1 MPSPIVIALNKAL
14 TAFLAEPATRSHFL
28 QLGMQPMSSTPQEFA
43 VYLRAEIAK
52 WAPIIN
58 AAGATED

>member
-1 MPSPIVIALNKAL
+1 
-14 TAFLAEPATRSHFL
+14 
-28 QLGMQPMSSTPQEFA
+28 MQPLSTTPQEFA
-43 VYLRAEIAK
+43 SYLRGEIAK

>member
-1 MPSPIVIALNKAL
+1 
-14 TAFLAEPATRSHFL
+14 
-28 QLGMQPMSSTPQEFA
+28 MSSTPQEFA

-58 AAGATED
+58 AAGVTED